1 MLSQHEMLP
10 NRQPKSALEQSQIIR
25 KLATSK
31 LANWILCVCH
41 VATLF
46 LIMFIK
52 SIWIGFIGVMLFVA
66 SASAASSVLQGIV
79 KDAKGHPIQ
88 GADIRIEATNTGTLL
103 TTAKTNV
110 NGRYSLEGL
119 AAGKYRVTL
128 LVNGAVKG
136 SINNTTLEPGE
147 STHLNFELKQ
157 TRVSVTV
164 TKGTHRIWV
173 PPFTGSRLPGR
184 WIEVDDSTAWAGAH
198 VRTNNVVQVSA
209 EELQRVANSK
219 ASPTGY

>member
-1 MLSQHEMLP
+1 MRCCP
-10 NRQPKSALEQSQIIR
+10 NGQPKSAREQNQITR
-25 KLATSK
+25 KLVTSK

-41 VATLF
+41 VAALF

-52 SIWIGFIGVMLFVA
+52 SIWVGCVGVMLFVA
-66 SASAASSVLQGIV
+66 SASAANSVIQGIV
-79 KDAKGHPIQ
+79 KDANGHPIQ
-88 GADIRIEATNTGTLL
+88 GADIRIEATNSGTLL
-103 TTAKTNV
+103 TTVKTNV

-128 LVNGAVKG
+128 VVNGAVKG
-136 SINNTTLEPGE
+136 SINNTALGPGE

-157 TRVSVTV
+157 TRASVTV
-164 TKGTHRIWV
+164 TEGTHRIWV

-198 VRTNNVVQVSA
+198 IRTDNVVQISA

-219 ASPTGY
+219 VSPKGY

>member
-1 MLSQHEMLP
+1 MRCCP
-10 NRQPKSALEQSQIIR
+10 NRQPKSAPEQNRTTR

-46 LIMFIK
+46 LVMFIK
-52 SIWIGFIGVMLFVA
+52 SIWIGFIGVTLFVA

-88 GADIRIEATNTGTLL
+88 GADIRIEATNTGRLL
-103 TTAKTNV
+103 TTVKTDV

-119 AAGKYRVTL
+119 AAGNYRMTL
-128 LVNGAVKG
+128 VVNGAVKA

-147 STHLNFELKQ
+147 STQLNFELKQ
-157 TRVSVTV
+157 TRASVTV
-164 TKGTHRIWV
+164 TKGKHWV
-173 PPFTGSRLPGR
+173 WIPAFTGSRLPGR
-184 WIEVDDSTAWAGAH
+184 WVEVDDSGGWAAAATANNI
-198 VRTNNVVQVSA
+198 VRVSA
-209 EELQRVANSK
+209 EEIQREIHSRQ
-219 ASPTGY
+219 PGR

>member
-1 MLSQHEMLP
+1 MRCCP
-10 NRQPKSALEQSQIIR
+10 NRQPKSAPEQNQITR
-25 KLATSK
+25 KVVTSK

-52 SIWIGFIGVMLFVA
+52 SIWIGFIGVTLFVA

-79 KDAKGHPIQ
+79 KDVKGHPIQ
-88 GADIRIEATNTGTLL
+88 GADIRIEATNTGGLL
-103 TTAKTNV
+103 TTVKTNV

-119 AAGKYRVTL
+119 AAGNYRVTL
-128 LVNGAVKG
+128 VVNGAVKG

-147 STHLNFELKQ
+147 STQLNFELKQ
-157 TRVSVTV
+157 TRASVTV
-164 TKGTHRIWV
+164 TKGKHRIWV

-184 WIEVDDSTAWAGAH
+184 WIEVDDSAAGPAAH
-198 VRTNNVVQVSA
+198 VLLTTSYRLVRKNCN
-209 EELQRVANSK
+209 
-219 ASPTGY
+219 G